1 MRPALL
7 SLLLLSLVACGSGG
21 KAAPPLDGGLT
32 GPSPTGTV
40 EGQAF
45 AAADG
50 GSLVVAP
57 SLCSPIGYNLAGLVV
72 AFSSYPSFCPFK
84 RGANACG
91 DHPSSSEL
99 ILIMARGTPA
109 ASGTTP
115 PAVGP
120 GTYPLGVSTGGGVT
134 TSTSVDLRRLG
145 ATCGE
150 LTTFGSVT
158 GSVTIDQVAPTV
170 KGSLTAT
177 FWSGSSGTG
186 TDLGTI
192 SGSFDAG
199 PCTLP
204 LDLCGLIAGGACSTP
219 ACLP

>member
-1 MRPALL
+1 MRARPLP
-7 SLLLLSLVACGSGG
+7 LLLALAAACGSSKQAG
-21 KAAPPLDGGLT
+21 PQLDGGLT
-32 GPSPTGTV
+32 GASPTGTV

-57 SLCSPIGYNLAGLVV
+57 SLCSAISFNLTGLVV
-72 AFSSYPSFCPFK
+72 AFSSYPSFCSFK

-99 ILIMARGTPA
+99 IVILARGTTA

-115 PAVGP
+115 PAFGP

-170 KGSLTAT
+170 KGSLAAT
-177 FWSGSSGTG
+177 FWSGTGGTG

-204 LDLCGLIAGGACSTP
+204 LDLCGLIAGGACPTP